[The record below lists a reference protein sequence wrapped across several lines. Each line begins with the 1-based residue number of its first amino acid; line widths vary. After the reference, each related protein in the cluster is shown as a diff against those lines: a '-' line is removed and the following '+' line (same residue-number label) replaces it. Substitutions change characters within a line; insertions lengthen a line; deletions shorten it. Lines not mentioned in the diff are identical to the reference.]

1 LKIFYHQKNFTKKF
15 LFIKLLTSYL
25 PPPLV
30 RLACLIHAASVHPGP
45 RSNPHKKLNEEK
57 SWLEQLIKVFLS
69 FFPYIF
75 FKVLYLLKV
84 YIDFPWVVKSIL
96 LDFL

>member
-57 SWLEQLIKVFLS
+57 SWLEQLIKVFFVLLS
-69 FFPYIF
+69 LYFFQGSLF
-75 FKVLYLLKV
+75 T
-84 YIDFPWVVKSIL
+84 KSIY
-96 LDFL
+96 